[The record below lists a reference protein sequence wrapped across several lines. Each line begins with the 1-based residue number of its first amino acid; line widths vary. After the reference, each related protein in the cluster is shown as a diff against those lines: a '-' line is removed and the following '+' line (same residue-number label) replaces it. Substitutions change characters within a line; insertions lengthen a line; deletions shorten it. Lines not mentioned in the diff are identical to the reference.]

1 MDTVEIVMAFEEEF
15 EIEIPDAEAEKIVTV
30 QDAIDYVE
38 CFASLP
44 T

>member
-1 MDTVEIVMAFEEEF
+1 MDAVEIVMALEEEF
-15 EIEIPDAEAEKIVTV
+15 EIEIPDAEAEKIVTL
-30 QDAIDYVE
+30 QDTIDYVE